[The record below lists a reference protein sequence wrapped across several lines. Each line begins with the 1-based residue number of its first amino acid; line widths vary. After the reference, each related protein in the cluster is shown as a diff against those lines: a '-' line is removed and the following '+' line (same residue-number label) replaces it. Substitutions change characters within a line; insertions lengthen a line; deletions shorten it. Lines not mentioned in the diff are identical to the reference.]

1 MRVELRLAAKPEQ
14 GFPVRTL
21 TLAGRPLAIPAI
33 LALSAAGIL
42 CACGSSS
49 ETQSTT
55 TPSPV
60 KCAIQAQPDSSAFP
74 PAGGSATVRVSTNRE
89 CQWSARTD
97 APWMTL
103 ASPADGQGDG
113 SFRFTVV
120 SNGDP
125 SSRTG
130 EITVNDQRVAISQQ
144 GKPCEFTLSSTQE
157 VLDAAGGDRS
167 VDVRAS
173 ATACAWTA
181 ATNVPWITIV
191 AGREG
196 HGNGSIGFHVDAVS
210 GPPRVGT
217 MTIAG
222 QTVQI
227 EQGTGC
233 SYAIG
238 SDTLLVDAAGGERQ
252 IAVTAPSG
260 CNWTAESRT
269 SWIAIASGS
278 SGSGSGAVSV
288 RVGPT
293 DGPERSGTL
302 IVAGHPVT
310 ITQGQGC
317 TFAVS
322 PTTIDIAAAGGASVI
337 QVQSGSGCGWSAASA
352 TPWITLT
359 GGATGNGSGPVQI
372 AIAANTGPARNGSL
386 TVAGH
391 AVAIAQANGC
401 TYSVTSATQDVA
413 PAGGSVSPA
422 ISTGPG
428 CPWAASSNVDWITTA
443 NSSGSGP
450 AQATFSIAPNSGPPR
465 SGTITVAGQVLT
477 IAQSSAC
484 TWTFAPA
491 STDLPREGGA
501 GNVLVILNGGCTWTA
516 TTTTDWIQLTAGSSG
531 TGNGLVQFLV
541 GPNAGPARTGALS
554 IAGQLYLVRQAG
566 Q

>member
-1 MRVELRLAAKPEQ
+1 
-14 GFPVRTL
+14 
-21 TLAGRPLAIPAI
+21 
-33 LALSAAGIL
+33 
-42 CACGSSS
+42 
-49 ETQSTT
+49 
-55 TPSPV
+55 V

-74 PAGGSATVRVSTNRE
+74 PAGGTATVRVSTNRE
-89 CQWSARTD
+89 CQWSARSD
-97 APWMTL
+97 ATWLTL

-120 SNGDP
+120 SNVDP

-130 EITVNDQRVAISQQ
+130 DIAVNDQRLAISQE
-144 GKPCEFTLSSTQE
+144 GKPCEFTLSSTHE
-157 VLDAAGGDRS
+157 VLDGAGGDRS
-167 VDVRAS
+167 IDVRAS
-173 ATACAWTA
+173 AAQCAWTA
-181 ATNVPWITIV
+181 AANAAWITILS
-191 AGREG
+191 GREG
-196 HGNGSIGFHVDAVS
+196 RGNGSISFHVDAVI
-210 GPPRVGT
+210 GPPRVGAV
-217 MTIAG
+217 TIAG

-233 SYAIG
+233 SYAIAA
-238 SDTLLVDAAGGERQ
+238 DTFLLDASGGERQ
-252 IAVTAPSG
+252 IPVTAPPG

-278 SGSGSGAVSV
+278 SGSGSAAVSF
-288 RVGPT
+288 RVGAT

-322 PTTIDIAAAGGASVI
+322 PTSLDIAPAGGPSLI
-337 QVQSGSGCGWSAASA
+337 QVQSGSGCGWLAASA
-352 TPWITLT
+352 TPWISVT
-359 GGATGNGSGPVQI
+359 GGANGNGSGPVQI
-372 AIAANTGPARNGSL
+372 AVAANTGPARNGSV
-386 TVAGH
+386 TVAGRT
-391 AVAIAQANGC
+391 VTIAQANGC
-401 TYSVTSATQDVA
+401 TYSVTSTPQDVA

-422 ISTGPG
+422 IATGQG
-428 CPWAASSNVDWITTA
+428 CPWTASSSADWITTTTT
-443 NSSGSGP
+443 SGSGP
-450 AQATFSIAPNSGPPR
+450 AQIAFSIASNSGPPR

-501 GNVLVILNGGCTWTA
+501 GNVLVILAGVCTWTT

-541 GPNAGPARTGALS
+541 GPNPGAARMGSLT
-554 IAGQLYLVRQAG
+554 IAGQQYVVRQAG